1 MIKGCSRKV
10 IVVKDP
16 GSDLFEEAYFI
27 VSPKESERRY
37 GDFLLEANRII
48 QSKTVSHGHTK
59 RDTSVLIPVL
69 IGFLT
74 GVAVAFSV
82 ALLLL

>member
-10 IVVKDP
+10 IVIKNP

-27 VSPKESERRY
+27 LNPRESERKH

-48 QSKTVSHGHTK
+48 QSKTVSGDARRKKKSGLLWLVTGFFAG
-59 RDTSVLIPVL
+59 VLASLPI
-69 IGFLT
+69 
-74 GVAVAFSV
+74 AC
-82 ALLLL
+82 LLL